1 MDLGRDQRLRS
12 IETLDDFIYIY
23 IYVRAHVY
31 LTAAMI
37 AIFLAADTKRIRD
50 RCPCMPR
57 NLESPPCKLFSFEKI
72 YLPLP
77 SRIGRIRV
85 GTGAKLVHELRR
97 DD

>member
-31 LTAAMI
+31 LTPAMI
-37 AIFLAADTKRIRD
+37 AIFFAADTKRIRD
-50 RCPCMPR
+50 RCPCIS
-57 NLESPPCKLFSFEKI
+57 NPPLVNCFPSKKI

>member
-23 IYVRAHVY
+23 ICTRTCISHGRN
-31 LTAAMI
+31 
-37 AIFLAADTKRIRD
+37 DRD
-50 RCPCMPR
+50 LLRRRYEEDQGSLPR

>member
-23 IYVRAHVY
+23 ICTRTCISHARN
-31 LTAAMI
+31 
-37 AIFLAADTKRIRD
+37 DRD
-50 RCPCMPR
+50 LLRRRYEEDQGSLPLY
-57 NLESPPCKLFSFEKI
+57 LESPPCKLFSFEKI